1 MEKWNKEVPW
11 FTGKETKMTQLT
23 TKLALTALIGAGLV
37 IGSIAEAAPKRGGV
51 LNYVVGSKIPS
62 YDGHKE
68 TTFGM
73 IHPMRPFYST
83 LIRVNPS
90 NPSSP
95 TDFVCDVCEGDVP
108 KGEEGGT
115 KFTFKIR
122 KDVKFH
128 DGTPMTAHDVK
139 ATMDKIIFPPEGIPS
154 ARKAF
159 FMAVDSVTVDNDYQV
174 TFKLKFPTGT
184 FVPAL
189 ALPFNFIYSKK
200 DLDTHGYRWHQKN
213 VNGTGPF
220 KFVQHQKGSF
230 VEGVR
235 NTNYHFKGQ
244 PYLDGIKA
252 ISAPKLAVRV
262 QAIRGDRAAIEFRGF
277 PPKHRDDL
285 VKALG
290 DKITV
295 QESDW
300 NCVLMMT
307 PNHKRKPFDDARVRR
322 ALTLGVDRWSGS
334 KYLSRIAIVKT
345 VGGIVYPK
353 HPFAATEAELV
364 KLAGYSKD
372 IKASRA
378 EGKRLLKDAGVNLN
392 FELHNRG
399 VDQPYKVVGTW
410 LMDQWKKG
418 YGAKVTQRVQPSPQ
432 FYATL
437 RKKKDFDVSI
447 DFNCQSVINPIADIT
462 KFLTTA
468 GNNNAGGGDAKADAI
483 YDKLLRSADPKEQRA
498 LIRQYEKRVI
508 DEAMVAAITLWWY
521 KINPHRS
528 YVKGWK
534 IAPSHYLNQHLDNV
548 WLDK

>member
-1 MEKWNKEVPW
+1 
-11 FTGKETKMTQLT
+11 MTHLT
-23 TKLALTALIGAGLV
+23 PKLALTALIGAGLV
-37 IGSIAEAAPKRGGV
+37 IGAGAHAAPKKGGV

-62 YDGHKE
+62 YDGHIE

-73 IHPMRPFYST
+73 IHPIRPFYST
-83 LIRVNPS
+83 LIRVNPD

-139 ATMDKIIFPPEGIPS
+139 ATMDKIVFPPEGIPS
-154 ARKAF
+154 SRKSYF
-159 FMAVDSVTVDNDYQV
+159 RAVESITADNDYQL

-184 FVPAL
+184 FIPAL
-189 ALPFNFIYSKK
+189 ALPFNFIYAKK
-200 DLDTHGYRWHQKN
+200 DLDAHGYTWHQKN

-230 VEGVR
+230 VEGVK
-235 NTNYHFKGQ
+235 NPDYHHAGR

-262 QAIRGDRAAIEFRGF
+262 QAIRGDRASIEFRGF

-300 NCVLMMT
+300 NCVLMIA
-307 PNHKRKPFDDARVRR
+307 PNHKRKPFDDVRVRR
-322 ALTLGVDRWSGS
+322 ALTLAVDRWGGS

-345 VGGIVYPK
+345 VGGIVFPN

-372 IKASRA
+372 IEASRA
-378 EGKRLLKDAGVNLN
+378 EARKILKEAGAGGLS
-392 FELHNRG
+392 FEFNNRG

-410 LMDQWKKG
+410 LIDQWKKG
-418 YGAKVTQRVQPSPQ
+418 LGAKVTQRVQPSPP

-437 RKKKDFDVSI
+437 RKKKDYDVSI
-447 DFNCQSVINPIADIT
+447 DFNCQSVVNPIADIT
-462 KFLTTA
+462 KFLSDA
-468 GNNNAGGGDAKADAI
+468 GNNHTQGGDAKADAI
-483 YDKLLRSADPKEQRA
+483 YAKLEKLADPKEQRA
-498 LIRQYEKRVI
+498 LIRQYEKRVL
-508 DEAMVAAITLWWY
+508 DENMVAAITLWWY